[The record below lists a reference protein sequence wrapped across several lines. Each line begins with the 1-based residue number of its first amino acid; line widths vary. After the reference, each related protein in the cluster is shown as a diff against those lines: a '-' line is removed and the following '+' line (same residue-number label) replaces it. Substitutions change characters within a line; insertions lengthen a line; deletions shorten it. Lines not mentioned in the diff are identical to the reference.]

1 MGWAFVS
8 DGILGWYWQEYI
20 RDLEKEEEEEK
31 RLQKVA
37 FWINRAD

>member
-1 MGWAFVS
+1 LRSASLTGFWAC
-8 DGILGWYWQEYI
+8 WQEYI

-37 FWINRAD
+37 LLTKRTDE